1 MIGAAQKSRR
11 SVWIVDDSP
20 LDAERARRALH
31 DDYCIQV
38 FDDGATVIEALCHAG
53 EALPD
58 VLVLDWMMPGV
69 SGLEVCHYLRSSSDD
84 ALRRIAVLLLT
95 VHQRTQQVVEGLEA
109 GASDFLS
116 KPYAEDELRARVGAL
131 VRNRALIERAERAER
146 ALEHLL
152 ANSPD
157 ALIGI
162 DDRGRIA
169 YANPEAM
176 RILEPHCRPI
186 VGAHI
191 EDCLPGLRDTWSI
204 TDNAEPVA
212 RSDIELDGQLYAP
225 VVRSASTG
233 ANVSRVVS
241 LRNVTL
247 QRQAERRRLDFYSV
261 IAHDLRS
268 PLSAALLRLEVMLRG
283 ISGPIAPPVH
293 QNLVRMQRSMR
304 ELIVMINDFLDLARY
319 ESGVPHPLNAALV
332 DIIELVDETI
342 EDSRPLVDASHL
354 TLHLELDPPGSL
366 HVRGDRH
373 RLKQVLGN
381 LLANAI
387 KFTPAG
393 GTVSVIAHAE
403 PQGMIAV
410 AVQDTGRGIDPER
423 LPHIFDRYS
432 RALDDEHEVAGSG
445 LGLMIVR
452 EIVRAHHG
460 TVEVESTR
468 GVGST
473 FRLRLPLAATAPSQP

>member
-342 EDSRPLVDASHL
+342 EDSRPLV
-354 TLHLELDPPGSL
+354 
-366 HVRGDRH
+366 
-373 RLKQVLGN
+373 
-381 LLANAI
+381 
-387 KFTPAG
+387 
-393 GTVSVIAHAE
+393 IAHAE